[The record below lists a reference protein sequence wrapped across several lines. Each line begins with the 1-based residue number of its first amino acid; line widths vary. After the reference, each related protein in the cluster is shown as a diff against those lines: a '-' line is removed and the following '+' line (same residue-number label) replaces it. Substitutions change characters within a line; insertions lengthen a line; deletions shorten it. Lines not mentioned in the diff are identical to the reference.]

1 MGEVVKVVPKKAQKD
16 AKKAPK
22 ESAKM
27 SNGEKSVPVPDANGN
42 IEDQPVANGGEAVK
56 DANGNVEEVVA
67 ESAGDRQTKTVLS
80 VVTKLNEDTKLS
92 DCEKIDTLCLLV
104 QRIVEENKVLKNE
117 IAVVGDQCEKQREA
131 KEVILTLN
139 TAYKKQID
147 LVREESRL
155 RLEEEM
161 AKRSENMG
169 GYNTTMTDLSN
180 LLETHTAQNSRLRDQ
195 NAQMASKM
203 GELVGETEKRDEM
216 VKGLHEEAQ
225 LQIVLLQHQVQKA
238 QIEKAEIKADMTKDR
253 LELSQD
259 LLLERERGK
268 NLEETVRLLKEQAEI
283 YQLQMEELQAG
294 GASNSKS
301 FNHFK
306 TQIDKLTKSMTQL
319 EKDTANWRQKYEVS
333 SSQVKKMNTS
343 AMERESEVVS
353 LKKKLESMVKLN
365 KTLSQERATL
375 LEKCKEQATLFGE
388 MQGDLKGPVATSDAL

>member
-1 MGEVVKVVPKKAQKD
+1 MG
-16 AKKAPK
+16 
-22 ESAKM
+22 
-27 SNGEKSVPVPDANGN
+27 
-42 IEDQPVANGGEAVK
+42 
-56 DANGNVEEVVA
+56 
-67 ESAGDRQTKTVLS
+67 
-80 VVTKLNEDTKLS
+80 
-92 DCEKIDTLCLLV
+92 
-104 QRIVEENKVLKNE
+104 
-117 IAVVGDQCEKQREA
+117 A

-180 LLETHTAQNSRLRDQ
+180 LLETQRAQ

-365 KTLSQERATL
+365 KTLSQERTTL
-375 LEKCKEQATLFGE
+375 LEKCKET
-388 MQGDLKGPVATSDAL
+388 

>member
-1 MGEVVKVVPKKAQKD
+1 MG
-16 AKKAPK
+16 
-22 ESAKM
+22 
-27 SNGEKSVPVPDANGN
+27 
-42 IEDQPVANGGEAVK
+42 
-56 DANGNVEEVVA
+56 
-67 ESAGDRQTKTVLS
+67 
-80 VVTKLNEDTKLS
+80 DTKLS
-92 DCEKIDTLCLLV
+92 DYEKIDTLCLLV

-117 IAVVGDQCEKQREA
+117 ITVVGDQCEKQREA

-238 QIEKAEIKADMTKDR
+238 QIEKADMTKDR

-259 LLLERERGK
+259 LLLERERGR

-343 AMERESEVVS
+343 AMERESEVMS